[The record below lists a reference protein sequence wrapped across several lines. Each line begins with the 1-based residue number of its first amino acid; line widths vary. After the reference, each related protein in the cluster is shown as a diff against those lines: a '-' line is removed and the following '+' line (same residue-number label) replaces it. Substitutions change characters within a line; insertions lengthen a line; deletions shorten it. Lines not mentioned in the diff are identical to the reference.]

1 MSTILNQPIV
11 LDNGSGVLKAGFAGT
26 EVPKLVFPNIIG
38 RPKHKKVM
46 VGTNEENVDYIGKGA
61 EQFRGLLKIK
71 YPMEHGVVMDWGQ
84 MEKIW
89 DHTFSE
95 LKIQPEEH
103 PVLLTEAPLN
113 PTRNREKAAQIFF
126 ETFNVP
132 ALFVSMQAVLS
143 LYASGK
149 VTGTVLDCGDG
160 VTHSVPIYEG
170 FAITNAIQRI
180 DLAGRDVT
188 EYLQLLLRKS
198 GYNFTTS
205 AEKEIVRTIK
215 EKACYIEYDPARVE
229 GDLLESDNMKE
240 TIKRV
245 YKLPDGSTLELG
257 TERFQA
263 AEVLF
268 NPNIIGEEVPGIHQ
282 CIVNSIQRSDMDLR
296 TILYDNIILAG
307 GTTCFEGFGNRL
319 LKELKSLK
327 LDLTPKQAH
336 FKIFAPPER
345 RFSTWIGG
353 SILANLPSF
362 SHMWVEHREY
372 DEVGASIIHKTFF
385 SP

>member
-1 MSTILNQPIV
+1 V
-11 LDNGSGVLKAGFAGT
+11 LDNGSGVLKVGFAGT
-26 EVPKLVFPNIIG
+26 ENPKLVFPNIIG
-38 RPKHKKVM
+38 KPKHRKVM
-46 VGTNEENVDYIGKGA
+46 VGTNEEDVDFIGKAA
-61 EQFRGLLKIK
+61 EQNRGLLKIS
-71 YPMEHGVVMDWGQ
+71 YPMEHGVVKDWSK

-89 DHTFSE
+89 DHAFSE
-95 LKIQPEEH
+95 LKVQSEEH
-103 PVLLTEAPLN
+103 PILLTEAPLN
-113 PTRNREKAAQIFF
+113 PIKNRERAAQIFF

-170 FAITNAIQRI
+170 FAVTNAIQRI

-188 EYLQLLLRKS
+188 EYLQLLLRKA

-215 EKACYIEYDPARVE
+215 EKACYIEYDPVRIE
-229 GDLLESDNMKE
+229 EEILESDNSKE
-240 TIKRV
+240 NIKRV
-245 YKLPDGSTLELG
+245 YKLPDGSIIELG
-257 TERFQA
+257 KERYQA

-268 NPNIIGEEVPGIHQ
+268 NPHIIGEEVPGIHE
-282 CIVNSIQRSDMDLR
+282 CVVNSIQRVDMDLR
-296 TILYDNIILAG
+296 SVLYDNIILAG
-307 GTTCFEGFGNRL
+307 GTTCFEGFGNRI
-319 LKELKSLK
+319 LKEIKSLK
-327 LDLTPKQAH
+327 QDLSPKQVH
-336 FKIFAPPER
+336 IKIFAPPER

-362 SHMWVEHREY
+362 SHMWVDHKEY
-372 DEVGASIIHKTFF
+372 DDIGASVIHKTFF